1 MQKEKNRYI
10 YSTVSL
16 NRIPFWMPISGRRKN
31 KNKDDKMR
39 YVWKNKYGEI
49 YIKTPSTVMLGQ
61 QHRNIIDG
69 ILAVYKKKRINP
81 DQSVDLLFSLS
92 ELKRFIN
99 ISHTRY
105 IEESIEDMMQAIVTV
120 KFNHLN
126 GFVVDREQIIWE
138 FKEFMVDADW
148 ALDKDATVKI
158 QRLPNM
164 KDKKV
169 HLYRIRFS
177 SLFSKLFL
185 KETVLYHFDK
195 DKFRQNIKEI
205 IKLRDAK
212 VQAFVRFCLS
222 QKDGS
227 VWDTE
232 FVLQQI
238 AALDISKKEN
248 PNYRKMKY
256 KIITKLKDKKNELQQ
271 FGICF
276 NDDYKTFSIKK
287 ACKIFKFYFDCNFSQ

>member
-1 MQKEKNRYI
+1 MQ
-10 YSTVSL
+10 
-16 NRIPFWMPISGRRKN
+16 N

-148 ALDKDATVKI
+148 ALDKNATAKI

-164 KDKKV
+164 RDKKV

-205 IKLRDAK
+205 IKLKDAK
-212 VQAFVRFCLS
+212 IQAFVRFCLA
-222 QKDGS
+222 QKNGS
-227 VWDTE
+227 CWNTE

-238 AALDISKKEN
+238 AALDEEKKHTTA
-248 PNYRKMKY
+248 YRKAKSV
-256 KIITKLKDKKNELQQ
+256 IISAMRDKKNKLQD

-276 NDDYKTFSIKK
+276 DENFKTFTIKEVS
-287 ACKIFKFYFDCNFSQ
+287 KIYKFYFDCNFSQ